1 MEFLYNDCTA
11 DKWCLITEIVN
22 VYIKCK
28 FANHNPHPSKKK
40 NLTTK
45 NPKKQKPQIHVLDI
59 YVYYKCQYL
68 SYL

>member
-40 NLTTK
+40 KFNNKKPQKTKNK
-45 NPKKQKPQIHVLDI
+45 NPK
-59 YVYYKCQYL
+59 YMY
-68 SYL
+68 

>member
-40 NLTTK
+40 NFTTK
-45 NPKKQKPQIHVLDI
+45 NPKKQKTKTPNTCIRHLRVL
-59 YVYYKCQYL
+59 
-68 SYL
+68 